1 MELQSWVPG
10 TQEGAHLCGWLLLG
24 SRLCGSEEGFVP
36 MREEQKSQSQRTLLL
51 GKGIL
56 SPRGAELSYEL

>member
-36 MREEQKSQSQRTLLL
+36 MREEQKSQSQCTLLL

-56 SPRGAELSYEL
+56 SPRGTELSYEL